1 MLKSR
6 RFWEL
11 ASAGLIAACGWY
23 GSIGAFHYLSG
34 SFTDLA
40 KGFSLFTLYYTDLA
54 SVLIAV
60 VFTAIA
66 LGYTQ
71 FARRFWMGHAF
82 VVAAIMFLMYWLF
95 QGIDHFVLSP
105 LSQKVAHL
113 FLFPLVAAHFFLF
126 RPDTPARW
134 RFVPYWTFWPSLYT
148 FYALLRGYLT
158 GLYPYDQANFE
169 LQGVFRV
176 FGMVGLTILFSLV
189 LGTLLVTWDKRWS
202 RARDRETDG
211 SLKDDVSHA

>member
-34 SFTDLA
+34 SSTDLA
-40 KGFSLFTLYYTDLA
+40 KGFSLFTLYYTNLA

>member
-1 MLKSR
+1 
-6 RFWEL
+6 
-11 ASAGLIAACGWY
+11 
-23 GSIGAFHYLSG
+23 FHYLSG
-34 SFTDLA
+34 SSTDLA
-40 KGFSLFTLYYTDLA
+40 KGFSLFTLYYTNLA

-202 RARDRETDG
+202 RARDRETYG